1 MTIHCIYNTA
11 TNALLGVSETATE
24 PEMGQSVC
32 TLPRGLPDFSIE
44 YWNPAILQ
52 FQTKEGAQLSK
63 KEFFRRWTP
72 QEYGAAKALA
82 AANGQVDYYW
92 QLFILSDYIS
102 VTDPDTIAGVQF
114 FESVGVMAQ
123 GRAAEILA

>member
-11 TNALLGVSETATE
+11 TNALLGVSEAAIE
-24 PEMGQSVC
+24 PEIGQSVR
-32 TLPRGLPDFSIE
+32 TLPRDLPDFAVE
-44 YWNPAILQ
+44 YWNPAILL

-72 QEYGAAKALA
+72 QEYAAAKALA

-102 VTDPDTIAGVQF
+102 VSDPDTVTGVQF

-123 GRAAEILA
+123 GRATEILA